1 MIVPRPFISVVM
13 ALFGGI
19 AGAFFGENMIN
30 EGALSRVLFG
40 SLGFVTG
47 LGLWLRFAPEIKLR
61 SWGAIGIAILF
72 GLIFAQAHISQ
83 LIGKITDD
91 SAEEDAADYVEMP
104 AEEAM
109 PADSMATPMEPSRP
123 AWLIREEKERAKR
136 LAPYT
141 RPADPPTESG
151 APAGDAKDSDE
162 Y

>member
-1 MIVPRPFISVVM
+1 M

-19 AGAFFGENMIN
+19 AGAFFGESMID

-61 SWGAIGIAILF
+61 SWGALGIAILF
-72 GLIFAQAHISQ
+72 GLIFAQAQISQ
-83 LIGKITDD
+83 IIGEMTDD
-91 SAEEDAADYVEMP
+91 SAKGAAADYVEMP

-109 PADSMATPMEPSRP
+109 PADSMATPMEPSKP

-136 LAPYT
+136 LAPYM
-141 RPADPPTESG
+141 RPADPPTESE